1 MDNAVIELQNVK
13 KIYKMEGVE
22 TPALRGVDL
31 KIKKG
36 EFMAII
42 GPSGSGKSTLLHM
55 IGVLDR
61 PTSGKIYLDG
71 IDISKL
77 NDSELARLRGKKIGF
92 VFQFFNLY
100 PTLTAQENI
109 ELPML
114 ILECDK
120 KKREEKALNLIE
132 MVDLEK
138 RAGHLPSQMSGGER
152 QRVAIARAIANDPE
166 IVLADEPTGNLDTKI
181 GSEIM
186 KLFSRLQEEE
196 NMTIVMITHE
206 LKIAKYAERVVHL
219 IDGKIVRG
227 D

>member
-1 MDNAVIELQNVK
+1 
-13 KIYKMEGVE
+13 MEGVE

-36 EFMAII
+36 EFITII

-61 PTSGKIYLDG
+61 PTSGKIFLDG

-152 QRVAIARAIANDPE
+152 QRVAIARAIVNDPE
-166 IVLADEPTGNLDTKI
+166 IVLADEPTGNLDTKT

-206 LKIAKYAERVVHL
+206 LEIAKYAERAIHL

>member
-22 TPALRGVDL
+22 TSALRGVDL

-61 PTSGKIYLDG
+61 PTSGKIFLDG
-71 IDISKL
+71 IDIYTL
-77 NDSELARLRGKKIGF
+77 NNSELARLRGKKIGF

-114 ILECDK
+114 ILECDR

-138 RAGHLPSQMSGGER
+138 RAGHLPSQMSGGEC

-196 NMTIVMITHE
+196 NMTVVMITHE
-206 LKIAKYAERVVHL
+206 LEIAKHAERVVHL

>member
-120 KKREEKALNLIE
+120 KEREEKALNLIE

-138 RAGHLPSQMSGGER
+138 RAGHLPSQMSGGEC

-196 NMTIVMITHE
+196 NMTVVMITHE
-206 LKIAKYAERVVHL
+206 LEIAKHAERVVHL

>member
-61 PTSGKIYLDG
+61 PTSGKIFLDG
-71 IDISKL
+71 IDIYTL
-77 NDSELARLRGKKIGF
+77 NNSELARLRGKKIGF

-114 ILECDK
+114 ILECDRK
-120 KKREEKALNLIE
+120 EREEKALNLIE

-138 RAGHLPSQMSGGER
+138 RAGHLPSQLSGGER
-152 QRVAIARAIANDPE
+152 QRVAIARAIVNDPE

-196 NMTIVMITHE
+196 NMTVVMITHE
-206 LKIAKYAERVVHL
+206 LEIAKHAERVVHM

>member
-114 ILECDK
+114 ILECDRK
-120 KKREEKALNLIE
+120 EREEKALNLIE
-132 MVDLEK
+132 MVNLEK
-138 RAGHLPSQMSGGER
+138 RAGHLPSQLSGGER

-196 NMTIVMITHE
+196 NMTVVMITHE
-206 LKIAKYAERVVHL
+206 LEIAKHAERVVHM

>member
-1 MDNAVIELQNVK
+1 
-13 KIYKMEGVE
+13 MEGVE

-71 IDISKL
+71 VDISKL

-120 KKREEKALNLIE
+120 KEREEKAFNLIE

-138 RAGHLPSQMSGGER
+138 RAGHLPSQMSGGEC

>member
-1 MDNAVIELQNVK
+1 
-13 KIYKMEGVE
+13 MEGVE

-120 KKREEKALNLIE
+120 KEREEKALNLIE

-138 RAGHLPSQMSGGER
+138 RAGHLPSQMSGGEC

-206 LKIAKYAERVVHL
+206 LEIAKYAERVVHL

>member
-1 MDNAVIELQNVK
+1 MDNAAIELQNVK

-36 EFMAII
+36 EFITII

-114 ILECDK
+114 ILERDK
-120 KKREEKALNLIE
+120 KEREEKSLNLIE

-138 RAGHLPSQMSGGER
+138 RARHLPSQMSGGEC

-186 KLFSRLQEEE
+186 KLFSRLREEE

-219 IDGKIVRG
+219 IDGKNDR
-227 D
+227 

>member
-1 MDNAVIELQNVK
+1 
-13 KIYKMEGVE
+13 MEGVE

-71 IDISKL
+71 VDISKL

-120 KKREEKALNLIE
+120 KEREEKALNLIE

-138 RAGHLPSQMSGGER
+138 RAGHLPSQMSGGEC

-186 KLFSRLQEEE
+186 KLFSRLREEE

-206 LKIAKYAERVVHL
+206 LEIAKYAERVVHL

>member
-1 MDNAVIELQNVK
+1 
-13 KIYKMEGVE
+13 MEGVE

-36 EFMAII
+36 EFITII

-61 PTSGKIYLDG
+61 PTSGKIFLDG

-152 QRVAIARAIANDPE
+152 QRVAIARAIVNDPE
-166 IVLADEPTGNLDTKI
+166 IVLADEPTGNLDTKT

-206 LKIAKYAERVVHL
+206 LEIAKYAERSIHL

>member
-1 MDNAVIELQNVK
+1 
-13 KIYKMEGVE
+13 MEGVE

-120 KKREEKALNLIE
+120 KEREEKALNLIE

-138 RAGHLPSQMSGGER
+138 RAGHLPSQMSGGEC

-186 KLFSRLQEEE
+186 KLFSRLREEE
-196 NMTIVMITHE
+196 NMTVVMITHE
-206 LKIAKYAERVVHL
+206 LEIAKYAERVVHL
-219 IDGKIVRG
+219 IDGKRVRG

>member
-1 MDNAVIELQNVK
+1 
-13 KIYKMEGVE
+13 MEGVE

-71 IDISKL
+71 VDISKL

-120 KKREEKALNLIE
+120 KEREEKAFNLIE

-138 RAGHLPSQMSGGER
+138 RAGHLPSQMSGGEC

-181 GSEIM
+181 DSEIM

>member
-1 MDNAVIELQNVK
+1 
-13 KIYKMEGVE
+13 MEGVE
-22 TPALRGVDL
+22 TQALRGVDL

-61 PTSGKIYLDG
+61 PTSGKIFLDG
-71 IDISKL
+71 IDIYTL
-77 NDSELARLRGKKIGF
+77 NNSELARLRGKKIGF

-114 ILECDK
+114 ILECDR

-206 LKIAKYAERVVHL
+206 LEIAKHAERVVHM

>member
-1 MDNAVIELQNVK
+1 
-13 KIYKMEGVE
+13 MEGVE

-196 NMTIVMITHE
+196 NMTVVMITHE
-206 LKIAKYAERVVHL
+206 LEIAKHAERVVHL

>member
-1 MDNAVIELQNVK
+1 
-13 KIYKMEGVE
+13 MEGVE
-22 TPALRGVDL
+22 TSALRGVDL

-61 PTSGKIYLDG
+61 PTSGKIFLDG
-71 IDISKL
+71 IDIYTL
-77 NDSELARLRGKKIGF
+77 NNSELARLRGKKIGF

-114 ILECDK
+114 ILECDR

-206 LKIAKYAERVVHL
+206 LEIAKHAERVVHM

>member
-1 MDNAVIELQNVK
+1 
-13 KIYKMEGVE
+13 MEGVE

-120 KKREEKALNLIE
+120 KEREEKALNLIE

-138 RAGHLPSQMSGGER
+138 RAGHLPSQMSGGEC

-206 LKIAKYAERVVHL
+206 LEIAKHAERVVHL